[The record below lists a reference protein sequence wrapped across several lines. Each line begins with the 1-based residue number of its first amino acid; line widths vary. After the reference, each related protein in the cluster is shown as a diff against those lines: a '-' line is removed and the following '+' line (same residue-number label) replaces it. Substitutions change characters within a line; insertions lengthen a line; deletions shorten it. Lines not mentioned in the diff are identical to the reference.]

1 MNSPSEL
8 AHVIKE
14 FERWLAQA
22 NRQHQRDIEQA
33 RWEYNTVQNALYIV
47 RRDREK

>member
-8 AHVIKE
+8 ALAIRE
-14 FERWLAQA
+14 LERWLAQA
-22 NRQHQRDIEQA
+22 NQQHQRDIEQA
-33 RWEYNTVQNALYIV
+33 RWEYNTVRNALYIV